1 MSTSSCGQIRMSS
14 CGQMRISNCRACLRH
29 LSADARHAVQWCRRT
44 GSPAD
49 KKGPSPAAQLCIGTG
64 SSGKPRTLKLLWF
77 KSGWVAGGWAALFEA
92 RRDLGVQPFFCV
104 PDPCRMNAGAKR
116 TADLEEVPAKRSR
129 RDLFRVQR
137 AAVQQ
142 PHPAADRQPL
152 AAGVGDCVA

>member
-64 SSGKPRTLKLLWF
+64 SSGKPRTLKHLWF

-104 PDPCRMNAGAKR
+104 PRPVQDERWCQADRRPGGGPSQALQAGPFQSAACR
-116 TADLEEVPAKRSR
+116 S
-129 RDLFRVQR
+129 
-137 AAVQQ
+137 
-142 PHPAADRQPL
+142 PAATPGRGASAP
-152 AAGVGDCVA
+152 GSWRR